1 MTQRMFV
8 TIDTRK
14 TNYKNVGKINHGDD
28 LILELT
34 VLSDGY
40 MISFNDPMVDLL
52 VKKSDGK
59 MIRQNYGIEYIGPNK
74 FIIEVSKDCLTSP
87 GLVTNQ
93 LIINDNGRISTCM
106 FYYTI
111 LKSLEE
117 DIIESISNV
126 EVLEQLDEFTIQIK
140 DKMENFD
147 EELRNRMSELED
159 DIINN
164 LEELFENTSA
174 ELIEAE
180 QSRAQAESVRIQNE
194 SKRAKDES
202 LRQQNENSR
211 QSNEAERQKTMVEMR
226 SLIGNVNDFDERV
239 CVIDDKI
246 EEINSSLDNKTTE
259 LYNKINEVTIE
270 PKKTT
275 FFNEHKGRNLLNPNN
290 IDFGTWLGNN
300 VGGTT
305 ATKEPSANGGWNSF
319 KAVEIEPN
327 KDYVFLVNGMMF
339 TGSNANYS
347 YWYDADGNAISMFSF
362 ARVVT
367 SPSNAKYVRASFKG
381 ESTSNYGLYQASG
394 IVEHEDYYEPY
405 YTFDTSYL
413 PKEESNKKKTKNLF
427 DEGAITLDSYLPGG
441 NLSGNSNGWK
451 VSDFIEVNQDTD
463 YVLSQQYS
471 TYKFNSNYCWFYD
484 ENKSVISNIT
494 NNPFTTPSN
503 CKYIRFSIQ
512 NEVTY
517 MQLEEGTEIGYYIP
531 YGYEE
536 DYRDLLKSP
545 LLGKKYCPIGDSIT
559 ASGWGYELARQTG
572 MVINNYNAI
581 GGTTVSGAY
590 DGTTN
595 MCGTTRIQATP
606 ADTEIITLMGGSN
619 DWSQQSQGNGIPLGT
634 MSDIKIGE
642 DRVLDK
648 ITFTGC
654 YKLML
659 NRLYRQCPNAQIFI
673 LEQTYRYLEDT
684 DRTIPLDAF
693 RKRTLEIAYEYGYP
707 VIHMKQK
714 CGFNEMN
721 YQDYYID
728 VIHPNGTTGRKRII
742 EVVKSG
748 ILSTIQ

>member
-1 MTQRMFV
+1 MPKRIHKVVLDSNKSTSLFEINKLDSLHLEVEV
-8 TIDTRK
+8 TEVET
-14 TNYKNVGKINHGDD
+14 
-28 LILELT
+28 LENAEVEL
-34 VLSDGY
+34 
-40 MISFNDPMVDLL
+40 FF
-52 VKKSDGK
+52 KKSDGTLVSEIISEK
-59 MIRQNYGIEYIGPNK
+59 EQN
-74 FIIEVSKDCLTSP
+74 
-87 GLVTNQ
+87 
-93 LIINDNGRISTCM
+93 
-106 FYYTI
+106 I
-111 LKSLEE
+111 LKIDVKNGALDVPGIVVGQAKITEE
-117 DIIESISNV
+117 DGNISSHMFKFNIKNSITSDDAIVNEIGIGAIEELKKQIGNAQIDP
-126 EVLEQLDEFTIQIK
+126 EVLK
-140 DKMENFD
+140 N
-147 EELRNRMSELED
+147 
-159 DIINN
+159 
-164 LEELFENTSA
+164 
-174 ELIEAE
+174 
-180 QSRAQAESVRIQNE
+180 
-194 SKRAKDES
+194 
-202 LRQQNENSR
+202 
-211 QSNEAERQKTMVEMR
+211 
-226 SLIGNVNDFDERV
+226 
-239 CVIDDKI
+239 KI
-246 EEINSSLDNKTTE
+246 EETINNGDLDVVSKEELQEINSQLDNKTTE
-259 LYNKINEVTIE
+259 LDNKINEVATTGTTTEAVQSKVEEMAERGLIQAYTLGDNTVE

-275 FFNEHKGRNLLNPNN
+275 FFNEHKGRNLLKPNN

-300 VGGTT
+300 TGGTT

-319 KAVEIEPN
+319 RAIEIEPN
-327 KDYVFLVNGMMF
+327 KDYVFLINGAFF

-347 YWYDADGNAISMFSF
+347 YWYDADGNAISMFEF
-362 ARVVT
+362 AGVVT

-381 ESTSNYGLYQASG
+381 ATTSKYGVYQASG
-394 IVEHEDYYEPY
+394 VVAHEDYIEPY
-405 YTFDTSYL
+405 YTFDISYL
-413 PKEESNKKKTKNLF
+413 PKEEDNRKKTKNLF

-451 VSDFIEVNQDTD
+451 VSDFIEVKPNTD
-463 YVLSQQYS
+463 YILSQQYS
-471 TYKFNSNYCWFYD
+471 IYTFNSNYCWFYD

-494 NNPFTTPSN
+494 SNPFTTPAN
-503 CKYIRFSIQ
+503 CKYVRFSIQ
-512 NEVTY
+512 NQVTY

-536 DYRDLLKSP
+536 DYRELLKSP

-572 MVINNYNAI
+572 MVVNNYNAI

-606 ADTEIITLMGGSN
+606 SDTEIITIMGGSN
-619 DWSQQSQGNGIPLGT
+619 DWSQQSQGSGILLGDMT
-634 MSDIKIGE
+634 DIKIGE
-642 DRVLDK
+642 DKVLDR

-684 DRTIPLDAF
+684 DRAIPLDDF

-721 YQDYYID
+721 YEDYYID

>member
-1 MTQRMFV
+1 MPKRIHKVVLDSNKSTSLFEINKLDSLHLEVEV
-8 TIDTRK
+8 TEVET
-14 TNYKNVGKINHGDD
+14 
-28 LILELT
+28 LENAEVEL
-34 VLSDGY
+34 
-40 MISFNDPMVDLL
+40 FF
-52 VKKSDGK
+52 KKSDGTLVSEIISEK
-59 MIRQNYGIEYIGPNK
+59 EQN
-74 FIIEVSKDCLTSP
+74 
-87 GLVTNQ
+87 
-93 LIINDNGRISTCM
+93 
-106 FYYTI
+106 I
-111 LKSLEE
+111 LKIDVKNGALDVPGIVVGQAKITEE
-117 DIIESISNV
+117 DGNISSHMFKFNIKNSITSDDAIVNEIGIGAIEELKKQIGNAQIDP
-126 EVLEQLDEFTIQIK
+126 EVLK
-140 DKMENFD
+140 N
-147 EELRNRMSELED
+147 
-159 DIINN
+159 
-164 LEELFENTSA
+164 
-174 ELIEAE
+174 
-180 QSRAQAESVRIQNE
+180 
-194 SKRAKDES
+194 
-202 LRQQNENSR
+202 
-211 QSNEAERQKTMVEMR
+211 
-226 SLIGNVNDFDERV
+226 
-239 CVIDDKI
+239 KI
-246 EEINSSLDNKTTE
+246 EETINNGDLDVVSKEELQEINSQLDNKTTE
-259 LYNKINEVTIE
+259 LDNKINEVATTGTTTEAVQSKVEEMAEQGLIQAYTLGDNTVE

-275 FFNEHKGRNLLNPNN
+275 FFNEHKGRNLLKPNN

-300 VGGTT
+300 TGGTT

-319 KAVEIEPN
+319 RAIEIEPN
-327 KDYVFLVNGMMF
+327 KDYVFLINGAFF

-347 YWYDADGNAISMFSF
+347 YWYDADGNAISMFEF
-362 ARVVT
+362 AGVVT

-381 ESTSNYGLYQASG
+381 ATTSKYGVYQASG
-394 IVEHEDYYEPY
+394 VVAHEDYIEPY
-405 YTFDTSYL
+405 YTFDISYL
-413 PKEESNKKKTKNLF
+413 PKEEDNRKKTKNLF

-451 VSDFIEVNQDTD
+451 VSDFIEVKPNTD
-463 YVLSQQYS
+463 YILSQQYS
-471 TYKFNSNYCWFYD
+471 IYTFNSNYCWFYD

-494 NNPFTTPSN
+494 SNPFTTPAN
-503 CKYIRFSIQ
+503 CKYVRFSIQ
-512 NEVTY
+512 NQVTY

-536 DYRDLLKSP
+536 DYRELLKSP

-572 MVINNYNAI
+572 MVVNNYNAI

-606 ADTEIITLMGGSN
+606 SDTEIITIMGGSN
-619 DWSQQSQGNGIPLGT
+619 DWSQQSQGSGIPLGDMT
-634 MSDIKIGE
+634 DIKIGE
-642 DRVLDK
+642 DKVLDR

-684 DRTIPLDAF
+684 DRAIPLDDF

-721 YQDYYID
+721 YEDYYID

>member
-1 MTQRMFV
+1 MKGNKIF
-8 TIDTRK
+8 DFSRK
-14 TNYKNVGKINHGDD
+14 G
-28 LILELT
+28 
-34 VLSDGY
+34 
-40 MISFNDPMVDLL
+40 F
-52 VKKSDGK
+52 
-59 MIRQNYGIEYIGPNK
+59 Q
-74 FIIEVSKDCLTSP
+74 
-87 GLVTNQ
+87 
-93 LIINDNGRISTCM
+93 
-106 FYYTI
+106 
-111 LKSLEE
+111 
-117 DIIESISNV
+117 
-126 EVLEQLDEFTIQIK
+126 
-140 DKMENFD
+140 
-147 EELRNRMSELED
+147 
-159 DIINN
+159 DIINIMTN
-164 LEELFENTSA
+164 KINECVDLSNG
-174 ELIEAE
+174 LIPTLDDY
-180 QSRAQAESVRIQNE
+180 I
-194 SKRAKDES
+194 SKVDW
-202 LRQQNENSR
+202 N
-211 QSNEAERQKTMVEMR
+211 
-226 SLIGNVNDFDERV
+226 
-239 CVIDDKI
+239 KI
-246 EEINSSLDNKTTE
+246 INSDLYQKVLTDLDKNNEQLDNKTTE
-259 LYNKINEVTIE
+259 LDNKINEVATTGTTTEVVQSKVEEMAEQGLIQAYTLGDNTIE

-300 VGGTT
+300 TAGTT

-319 KAVEIEPN
+319 RAIEVEPN
-327 KDYVFLVNGMMF
+327 KDYVFLVNGSMF

-347 YWYDADGNAISMFSF
+347 YWYDVNGNAISMFGF
-362 ARVVT
+362 AKVVT

-381 ESTSNYGLYQASG
+381 ASTATYGVYQASG
-394 IVEHEDYYEPY
+394 LVAHEDYREPY
-405 YTFDTSYL
+405 YTFDTSYI
-413 PKEESNKKKTKNLF
+413 PKEDNRKKTKNLF

-451 VSDFIEVNQDTD
+451 VSDFMEVKSDTD
-463 YVLSQQYS
+463 YIISQQYS
-471 TYKFNSNYCWFYD
+471 TFKFNSNYCWFYD
-484 ENKSVISNIT
+484 ENKAVISAIT
-494 NNPFTTPSN
+494 SNPFTTPSN
-503 CKYIRFSIQ
+503 CKYVRFSIQ
-512 NEVTY
+512 NEATY

-531 YGYEE
+531 YGFEE
-536 DYRDLLKSP
+536 DNRKLLESP

-572 MVINNYNAI
+572 MIVNNYNAI
-581 GGTTVSGAY
+581 GGTTVSGPY

-606 ADTEIITLMGGSN
+606 TDTEIITLMGGSN